1 VVEDEDKLWD
11 NSGASFSIT
20 KQYSSLLA
28 LGPLSWL
35 ENQRLEKE
43 KIN

>member
-1 VVEDEDKLWD
+1 MDS
-11 NSGASFSIT
+11 NGASSSTT
-20 KQYSSLLA
+20 KQGSSLLA
-28 LGPLSWL
+28 LGTLSQL

>member
-1 VVEDEDKLWD
+1 M
-11 NSGASFSIT
+11 NSNGALSNTT
-20 KQYSSLLA
+20 KQGFSLLA